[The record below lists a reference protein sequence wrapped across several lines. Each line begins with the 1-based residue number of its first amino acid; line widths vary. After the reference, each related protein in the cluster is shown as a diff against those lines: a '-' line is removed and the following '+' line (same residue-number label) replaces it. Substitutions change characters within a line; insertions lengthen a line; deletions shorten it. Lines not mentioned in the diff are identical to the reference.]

1 MEQLGSGPISKVFQL
16 SSPALAKHS
25 DFPLTNPIQ
34 TQDAK
39 PIRTSMGIF
48 PDIERG
54 ILAML
59 ERRTICLTI
68 SPWFRF
74 RLSLMGLGLHESYH
88 HWKDFHIPG
97 NLDHHKQL
105 LQVPPLRSIGC
116 PIEPT
121 LRMCPFSTLSVIL
134 GPNEQS
140 KLGIRLISSGTSA

>member
-1 MEQLGSGPISKVFQL
+1 MHVKFSWTWGWVVEQLGSGPISKVFQL

-88 HWKDFHIPG
+88 HRKDFHIEEFEEKYEEFEDKIWR
-97 NLDHHKQL
+97 NT
-105 LQVPPLRSIGC
+105 SIH
-116 PIEPT
+116 
-121 LRMCPFSTLSVIL
+121 SVI
-134 GPNEQS
+134 PTFTMNES
-140 KLGIRLISSGTSA
+140 INK